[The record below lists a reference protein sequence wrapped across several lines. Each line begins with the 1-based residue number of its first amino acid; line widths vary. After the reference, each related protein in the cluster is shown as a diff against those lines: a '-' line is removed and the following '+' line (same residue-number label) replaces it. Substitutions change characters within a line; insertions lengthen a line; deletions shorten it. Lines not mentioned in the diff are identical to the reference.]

1 VRFNA
6 ATFSI
11 DIVEIITASS
21 VYFKAARQREEM
33 NQLTTKIRAVALPA
47 EHGGWALV
55 IEPIVLGLIVAPSIG
70 GLFISLAALACFLAR
85 HPLKTAIVDRRKKR
99 VLNRT
104 SLAERFALL
113 YTTLAITFFAVAA
126 LTLNREWLL
135 PLLVAAPLV
144 LVQLFY
150 DARGFSRKLVP
161 EMAGALAVGSISTSI
176 ALAGGWAR
184 PTAYALWIIVACRHA
199 PTILYLRVLL
209 SRRRQPEAT
218 TGAAV
223 IVAQLLALIAV
234 VLLLVFRVA
243 PLLTIVVF
251 VVLFVRALI
260 GLFNQR
266 APTPKKLGLSE
277 IAFGAFTILT
287 VGAAY
292 RFGW

>member
-1 VRFNA
+1 
-6 ATFSI
+6 
-11 DIVEIITASS
+11 
-21 VYFKAARQREEM
+21 M
-33 NQLTTKIRAVALPA
+33 RAVALPA

-55 IEPIVLGLIVAPSIG
+55 IEPILLGLIVAPSIG
-70 GLFISLAALACFLAR
+70 GLFISLAAVASFLAR
-85 HPLKTAIVDRRKKR
+85 HPLKIAIVDRRKKR

-113 YTTLAITFFAVAA
+113 YIMLAIIFFAIAT
-126 LTLNREWLL
+126 LTANREWLL
-135 PLLVAAPLV
+135 PLVVAAPLV

-150 DARGFSRKLVP
+150 DSLGYSRKLVP
-161 EMAGALAVGSISTSI
+161 EIAGALAVGSISTSI

-184 PTAYALWIIVACRHA
+184 PTAYALWILVACRHA

-209 SRRRQPEAT
+209 GRRRQPQAT

-223 IVAQLLALIAV
+223 IPAQLLALIAV
-234 VLLLVFRVA
+234 VLLIFFRVA
-243 PLLTIVVF
+243 PALAVVAF
-251 VVLFVRALI
+251 AVLFARALI
-260 GLFNQR
+260 GLFKPM
-266 APTPKKLGLSE
+266 ALTPKKLGISE